1 MRQLI
6 GYEEGTNLFLNTDFE
21 SRLIQGKGKAYG
33 LEVLLRKNSGK
44 LTGWISYTLAW
55 SHRQF
60 DGINGG
66 RWFPSRYDRRHNG
79 AIVAQYAFNSRW
91 AVSMVWEFI
100 SGSRFTPVIGQYV
113 LLAPTLTGADLI
125 PVYSGINQV
134 KLASSHRLDVGLK
147 FKSKPGRKFQWQWFA
162 GVYNVYN
169 RANPI
174 GINIEQDEITG
185 SLRYTQPGLFGLIP
199 FLSYGFKF

>member
-1 MRQLI
+1 
-6 GYEEGTNLFLNTDFE
+6 
-21 SRLIQGKGKAYG
+21 
-33 LEVLLRKNSGK
+33 
-44 LTGWISYTLAW
+44 
-55 SHRQF
+55 
-60 DGINGG
+60 
-66 RWFPSRYDRRHNG
+66 
-79 AIVAQYAFNSRW
+79 
-91 AVSMVWEFI
+91 MVWEFI

-169 RANPI
+169 RTNPI
-174 GINIEQDEITG
+174 GINIEQDELTG
-185 SLRYTQPGLFGLIP
+185 ALRYTQPGLFGLIP